1 MKKRNVI
8 KNYSEF
14 KEILDLRKFKK
25 DYLFTVYYRNNNYG
39 KTRVGILIRKINGI
53 AVRRNLI
60 KRQIRSI
67 IDSTIDYKH
76 SKDFIIVIS
85 KNYNPCEYKL
95 NEERLSKILHEIY

>member
-25 DYLFTVYYRNNNYG
+25 DYLFTVYYRDNNYE
-39 KTRVGILIRKINGI
+39 KTRVGILIRKINGN

-67 IDSTIDYKH
+67 VDSSIDYKKG
-76 SKDFIIVIS
+76 KDFIIVIS
-85 KNYNPCEYKL
+85 KNYDPNEFKK